1 MLPSPPMFAAPRL
14 LITFACATLFCL
26 AAVLPFHV
34 LAAPQPPFN
43 VVVTIPVLKDL
54 AQQIGGPYVHVT
66 SLLSGY
72 ENEHTYAPKPSD
84 LIAVRKARVL
94 FEVGIGLEIWVSA
107 LVKNAGSPSLVVVT
121 TSDGI
126 GLIRDH
132 IDQDPIQPGDH
143 QHAGGGN
150 PHVWM
155 DPESVATMLRHI
167 TETLI
172 KLDPTHATEFRN
184 NQAAY
189 LRQLDQL
196 RKELSDRVKQLTDRR
211 FIAHHPAWPY
221 LARRFGFD
229 IVATI
234 QSQSGTEPS
243 ALQIQSLIAKIKK
256 DKIKV
261 IVSEIQLS
269 QRIPELLAKE
279 TKTRVLVLT
288 TLPGG
293 LPGTETYLDMLRYN
307 VLQLANALEAT

>member
-1 MLPSPPMFAAPRL
+1 MFVLFRL
-14 LITFACATLFCL
+14 SFKMIR
-26 AAVLPFHV
+26 AAVCCLVAFIPSQA
-34 LAAPQPPFN
+34 LATSQSPLN

-54 AQQIGGPYVHVT
+54 TQQVGGPYVHVT

-84 LIAVRKARVL
+84 LIAVRKAQVL

-107 LVKNAGSPSLVVVT
+107 LVKNAGSPSLVVIT

-132 IDQDPIQPGDH
+132 TDREAAQPGDH
-143 QHAGGGN
+143 QHTKGGN

-172 KLDPTHATEFRN
+172 KLDPSHANKFRD
-184 NQAAY
+184 NQATY

-196 RKELSDRVKQLTDRR
+196 RKELSERVKQLTDRR

-234 QSQSGTEPS
+234 QAQSGTEPS
-243 ALQIQSLIAKIKK
+243 ALQIQSLVAKIKK
-256 DKIKV
+256 DHIKV

-279 TKTRVLVLT
+279 AKTRVIVLT

>member
-1 MLPSPPMFAAPRL
+1 M
-14 LITFACATLFCL
+14 
-26 AAVLPFHV
+26 
-34 LAAPQPPFN
+34 N

-54 AQQIGGPYVHVT
+54 AQHVGGPYVHVT

-94 FEVGIGLEIWVSA
+94 FEVGIGLEIWVSS

-132 IDQDPIQPGDH
+132 VDHDDAGPGDH
-143 QHAGGGN
+143 HHAGGGN

-167 TETLI
+167 TEAFI
-172 KLDPTHATEFRN
+172 KLDPAHAAEFRN

-196 RKELSDRVKQLTDRR
+196 RSELSDRVKQLTDRR

-256 DKIKV
+256 DRIKV

-279 TKTRVLVLT
+279 AKTRVIVLT

>member
-1 MLPSPPMFAAPRL
+1 MFAILRMMFRMVCVAGWLAMFLPSPA
-14 LITFACATLFCL
+14 L
-26 AAVLPFHV
+26 AAS
-34 LAAPQPPFN
+34 QPPLN

-54 AQQIGGPYVHVT
+54 TEQAGGPYVHVT

-132 IDQDPIQPGDH
+132 VDHDSTQPGDH
-143 QHAGGGN
+143 QHASGGN

-172 KLDPTHATEFRN
+172 KLDPAHAKEFRA
-184 NQAAY
+184 NQATY

-196 RKELSDRVKQLTDRR
+196 RKELSERVKQLPDRR

-234 QSQSGTEPS
+234 QAQSGTEPS
-243 ALQIQSLIAKIKK
+243 ALQIQSLVTKIRK
-256 DKIKV
+256 DRIKV

-279 TKTRVLVLT
+279 AKARVIVLT

>member
-1 MLPSPPMFAAPRL
+1 MTLKLTCAAGCCLAILLPSQAP
-14 LITFACATLFCL
+14 
-26 AAVLPFHV
+26 
-34 LAAPQPPFN
+34 AAPQPPLN

-54 AQQIGGPYVHVT
+54 AQQVGGPYVHVT

-94 FEVGIGLEIWVSA
+94 FEVGIGLEIWVAA

-132 IDQDPIQPGDH
+132 SGQEAAQPGDH
-143 QHAGGGN
+143 QHASGGN

-167 TETLI
+167 TKTLI
-172 KLDPTHATEFRN
+172 TLDPAHAREFRD

-196 RKELSDRVKQLTDRR
+196 RKELSERMKPLTDRR

-234 QSQSGTEPS
+234 QTQSSTEPS

-256 DKIKV
+256 DRIKV

-279 TKTRVLVLT
+279 AKARVIVLT

-307 VLQLANALEAT
+307 VLQLANALEAP

>member
-1 MLPSPPMFAAPRL
+1 MLPSPPM
-14 LITFACATLFCL
+14 L
-26 AAVLPFHV
+26 AAIRPSIAIVRATIFGL
-34 LAAPQPPFN
+34 LAMLSSYAIAAAQPPLN
-43 VVVTIPVLKDL
+43 VIVTIPVLKDL
-54 AQQIGGPYVHVT
+54 AEQVGGRHVHVT

-107 LVKNAGSPSLVVVT
+107 LVRNAGSPALVVVT

-132 IDQDPIQPGDH
+132 VDHDNTEPGDH
-143 QHAGGGN
+143 QHANGGN

-172 KLDPTHATEFRN
+172 TLDPAHATEFRN
-184 NQAAY
+184 NQATY

-221 LARRFGFD
+221 LARRFGLD

-243 ALQIQSLIAKIKK
+243 ALQIQSLIGKIKK
-256 DKIKV
+256 DRIKV

-279 TKTRVLVLT
+279 TKAHVIVLT

>member
-1 MLPSPPMFAAPRL
+1 MFAAPRL
-14 LITFACATLFCL
+14 LIACVCATLFCL
-26 AAVLPFHV
+26 TAVLPSHV
-34 LAAPQPPFN
+34 LAASQPPFN

-54 AQQIGGPYVHVT
+54 AQQVGGPYVHVT

-126 GLIRDH
+126 GLIRDR
-132 IDQDPIQPGDH
+132 IDHDDLQPGGH
-143 QHAGGGN
+143 EHGNGGN

-172 KLDPTHATEFRN
+172 KLDPAHATEFRN
-184 NQAAY
+184 NQATY

-243 ALQIQSLIAKIKK
+243 ALQLQSLIAKIKK
-256 DKIKV
+256 DHIKV

-279 TKTRVLVLT
+279 TKTRVIVLT

>member
-1 MLPSPPMFAAPRL
+1 MLPSPPMLAAFRL
-14 LITFACATLFCL
+14 PIAIACATLFGLL
-26 AAVLPFHV
+26 ALLPAGV
-34 LAAPQPPFN
+34 LAASQPPLN

-54 AQQIGGPYVHVT
+54 AEQVGGPYVHVT

-84 LIAVRKARVL
+84 LIAVRRARVL

-107 LVKNAGSPSLVVVT
+107 LVKNAGSPSLIVVT

-132 IDQDPIQPGDH
+132 VDH
-143 QHAGGGN
+143 DNTQSNDHPHANGGN
-150 PHVWM
+150 PHIWM

-167 TETLI
+167 TEALI
-172 KLDPTHATEFRN
+172 TLDPAHATEFRN

-196 RKELSDRVKQLTDRR
+196 RKDLTERVKKLADRR

-221 LARRFGFD
+221 LARRFGLD

-256 DKIKV
+256 DRIKV
-261 IVSEIQLS
+261 IVSEIQLN

-279 TKTRVLVLT
+279 TKTRVIVLT

>member
-1 MLPSPPMFAAPRL
+1 MLPSPPMLSVPRL
-14 LITFACATLFCL
+14 LIAFVSATLFCL
-26 AAVLPFHV
+26 AAVLPSHV
-34 LAAPQPPFN
+34 RAASQPPLN

-54 AQQIGGPYVHVT
+54 AEQVGGPYVHVT

-107 LVKNAGSPSLVVVT
+107 LVKNAGSPSLVVIT

-132 IDQDPIQPGDH
+132 TDQEVIQPGDH
-143 QHAGGGN
+143 QHANGGN

-172 KLDPTHATEFRN
+172 KLDPAHAREFRD

-234 QSQSGTEPS
+234 QAQSGTEPS
-243 ALQIQSLIAKIKK
+243 ALQIQSLVSKIKK
-256 DKIKV
+256 DHIKV

-279 TKTRVLVLT
+279 AKTRVIVLT